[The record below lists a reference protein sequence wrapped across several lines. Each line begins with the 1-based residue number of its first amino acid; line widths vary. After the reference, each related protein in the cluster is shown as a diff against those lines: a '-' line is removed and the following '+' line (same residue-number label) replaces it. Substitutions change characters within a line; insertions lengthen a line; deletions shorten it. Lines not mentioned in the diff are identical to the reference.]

1 MVVHNIIILYYPY
14 GYLYYLLLV
23 IKIGSVVDFLN
34 FLRKNLKVKQCI
46 YKKKKKK

>member
-14 GYLYYLLLV
+14 GYLYYLLV
-23 IKIGSVVDFLN
+23 IKIGRVDDFLN

-46 YKKKKKK
+46 LKKKN